1 MTYGYL
7 HDRFVDHQATLG
19 PTARPPLVPTT
30 VTCQVCHEVG
40 ADAAW
45 LSAHVRS
52 AHPLAAP
59 MLVIDGRMRS
69 PDTMI
74 PVRDR
79 VVASAVQ
86 TANATSLAVS
96 VDGGPPAHLS
106 PAELGVRLASID
118 FGVAQIHLRNE
129 RADGAEVTRTF
140 DLNFAIPRGDELEAV
155 DAAFAEAV
163 GLQTAAEDLD
173 RFAARVAGLMTAIPY
188 ASALHAYLRGILLK
202 DGRLSGLGLEFAK
215 HRDHLSQAL
224 HEMAFYPERPLARA
238 VAGVIRFNL
247 NEFLSHAPSGIAELD
262 SFAADLIALAERR
275 QPPRNLRPIAQRG
288 GVCPVD
294 DSTHALL
301 QLNRDLTDVS
311 RRRAAVTS
319 LLRMASSPRTTP
331 ADAAKARVLALGT
344 ADQLTDEEQRRA
356 AAALSNDHVF
366 ADFASTVLAS

>member
-19 PTARPPLVPTT
+19 STASPRLIPTT

-45 LSAHVRS
+45 LSAHLRS
-52 AHPLAAP
+52 AHPVAAP
-59 MLVIDGRMRS
+59 TLILDGRMRP
-69 PDTMI
+69 PDMMI
-74 PVRDR
+74 PVRGR
-79 VVASAVQ
+79 VVAAAVE
-86 TANATSLAVS
+86 TANATSLVLS
-96 VDGGPPAHLS
+96 VDGGPPARLS
-106 PAELGVRLASID
+106 LAELRARLASIER
-118 FGVAQIHLRNE
+118 GVAQVHLRND
-129 RADGAEVTRTF
+129 RADGAEVSRTF
-140 DLNFAIPRGDELEAV
+140 KLHLAIPRGDELDAV

-163 GLQTAAEDLD
+163 GRQTAAEDLD
-173 RFAARVAGLMTAIPY
+173 RFSARVAGLRTAIAY
-188 ASALHAYLRGILLK
+188 AGALHAYLRGILLK

-238 VAGVIRFNL
+238 IAGVIRFNL
-247 NEFLSHAPSGIAELD
+247 NEFPSHAPSGIAELD
-262 SFAADLIALAERR
+262 SCAADLIALAERR
-275 QPPRNLRPIAQRG
+275 QPPRDLRPIAQHG

-301 QLNRDLTDVS
+301 QLHRDLTDAS

-319 LLRMASSPRTTP
+319 LLRLASAPRTTP

-356 AAALSNDHVF
+356 AAALSNDHLF
-366 ADFASTVLAS
+366 ADFAGTVFAS